1 MTYTRAHIGTAPAVF
16 EAHAGG
22 YDDDLRRRL
31 IPPFDDFYGA
41 AVDAIACGVHP
52 RRRILDLGAGTGLLS
67 GFVAQAHPG
76 AELVLVDAAPA
87 MLERAR
93 ERLAALAG
101 ATVTLH
107 VADLRD
113 PFPDGPFDAIVSAL
127 AIHHLDDPGKRD
139 LYRRA
144 HEALSP
150 GGVFVNAEQ
159 VRAPSDPLEGRY
171 MRWHRDASLAR
182 GTSVQEWEAAAE
194 RMRVDRCA
202 TVEDQ
207 LAWLREAGFADPDA
221 PFRAYRFAVLAARRA
236 A

>member
-1 MTYTRAHIGTAPAVF
+1 MTDTRASTTTAPAVF

-22 YDDDLRRRL
+22 YDDELRRRL
-31 IPPFDDFYGA
+31 IPPFDEFYGA
-41 AVDAIACGVHP
+41 AVAALACRVHP

-67 GFVAQAHPG
+67 GFVAEAHPDV
-76 AELVLVDAAPA
+76 ELVLLDAAPA

-93 ERLAALAG
+93 ERLAAVAG
-101 ATVTLH
+101 ANVTLH

-113 PFPDGPFDAIVSAL
+113 PFPDGGFDAIVSAL
-127 AIHHLDDPGKRD
+127 AIHHLDDDGKRE

-144 HEALSP
+144 HDALSP

-159 VRAPSDPLEGRY
+159 VLAPSPQLEARY
-171 MRWHRDASLAR
+171 QRWHRDASLAR
-182 GTSVQEWEAAAE
+182 GASVEEWEAAVE

-202 TVEDQ
+202 TVEAQ
-207 LAWLREAGFADPDA
+207 LGWLREAGFADPDA

>member
-1 MTYTRAHIGTAPAVF
+1 MTDTRAPTETAPAVF

-41 AVDAIACGVHP
+41 AVDALACRVHP

-67 GFVAQAHPG
+67 GFVAQAHPD

-87 MLERAR
+87 MLDRAR
-93 ERLAALAG
+93 ERLAPVAG
-101 ATVTLH
+101 ASVTLR

-127 AIHHLDDPGKRD
+127 AIHHLDDAGKRD

-159 VRAPSDPLEGRY
+159 VRAPSEQLEGRY
-171 MRWHRDASLAR
+171 VRWHRDASLAL
-182 GTSVQEWEAAAE
+182 GASAEEWAAAAE

-207 LAWLREAGFADPDA
+207 LAWLREAGFPDPDA